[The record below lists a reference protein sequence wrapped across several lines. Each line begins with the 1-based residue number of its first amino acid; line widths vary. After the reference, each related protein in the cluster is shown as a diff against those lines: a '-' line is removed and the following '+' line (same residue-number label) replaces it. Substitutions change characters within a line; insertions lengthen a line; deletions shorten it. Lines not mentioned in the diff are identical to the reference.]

1 MGSKESDSTQ
11 RLSTHIYVYIYT
23 QYTTT
28 HEHTHS
34 GLVLR
39 SSILRAD
46 LEKHIHVYKYT
57 WDADTLTHIHPESYL
72 AHQCTHTHKLTAR
85 NSVPEV
91 LTPTP
96 AAIAACS
103 LPHSWLS
110 WGPGWAGMAWLVW
123 LGPSLL
129 TTLPWWQGPGKKE
142 NK

>member
-1 MGSKESDSTQ
+1 MNTHTQ
-11 RLSTHIYVYIYT
+11 ALSS
-23 QYTTT
+23 
-28 HEHTHS
+28 EA
-34 GLVLR
+34 
-39 SSILRAD
+39 LRAD
-46 LEKHIHVYKYT
+46 LDKHIHVYKYT
-57 WDADTLTHIHPESYL
+57 WDADTSTHSRAWHTN
-72 AHQCTHTHKLTAR
+72 AHTHKLTAR